1 MGLFFWEIG
10 QYRCSILK
18 TDLPG
23 LWVITNYFIDG
34 SRSTTA
40 VLWAMLQIA
49 FYGGSIFE
57 SSIYYMME
65 NKGLKVLLIDDT
77 VMILQHLK
85 TILAEVKGISS
96 TESVT
101 SAEEALVLLDGYQ
114 PDVMVLDIN
123 MPGMSGIEMLRRLQ
137 LSSIIKPVVIM
148 LTNNTFAGYR
158 DECMRLGADYFL
170 DKSRDFL
177 LIPSIVEKVKEK
189 NLIQY

>member
-1 MGLFFWEIG
+1 
-10 QYRCSILK
+10 
-18 TDLPG
+18 
-23 LWVITNYFIDG
+23 
-34 SRSTTA
+34 
-40 VLWAMLQIA
+40 MLQSV
-49 FYGGSIFE
+49 FYYGSIFE
-57 SSIYYMME
+57 ASIYYMME

-85 TILAEVKGISS
+85 TILAEVKDITS

-123 MPGMSGIEMLRRLQ
+123 MPGMSGIEMLRRLH
-137 LSSIIKPVVIM
+137 LRRMIKPVVIM

-189 NLIQY
+189 NLLQY

>member
-1 MGLFFWEIG
+1 
-10 QYRCSILK
+10 
-18 TDLPG
+18 
-23 LWVITNYFIDG
+23 
-34 SRSTTA
+34 
-40 VLWAMLQIA
+40 
-49 FYGGSIFE
+49 
-57 SSIYYMME
+57 MME

-85 TILAEVKGISS
+85 TILAEVKDITS

-123 MPGMSGIEMLRRLQ
+123 MPGMSGIALFRRLHLRRM
-137 LSSIIKPVVIM
+137 IKPVVIM

-189 NLIQY
+189 TQLQY